1 MTIALIPA
9 RGGSKGVPNK
19 NLAEV
24 GGTSLIVRT
33 INAALN
39 CRDISQVFVSTDSDR
54 ISAISKS
61 AGAEIITRPAD
72 LASDTSSSE
81 DALIHAISCISNF
94 TELSPKFVFLQC
106 TSPFIKSSDITSVLN
121 GTNEYYNSSF
131 SATEWHGFLWG
142 QNGIGL
148 NHDITK
154 KRKRRQDLP
163 IQLLETGAIYCM
175 NTKCFIAEQTRFIAP
190 VNPVSLSHYSPEIDT
205 EEDLQICQ
213 LLSPFFDQS

>member
-1 MTIALIPA
+1 MTIAIIPA

-24 GGTSLIVRT
+24 GGSSLISRT
-33 INAALN
+33 INAALK
-39 CRDISQVFVSTDSDR
+39 CSEISRVFVSTDSDR
-54 ISAISKS
+54 ISSMSKF

-81 DALIHAISCISNF
+81 DALIHAISCIPNF
-94 TELSPKFVFLQC
+94 EELSPKFVFLQC

-121 GTNEYYNSSF
+121 GINEYYNSSF

-142 QNGIGL
+142 QYGDGL
-148 NHDITK
+148 NHDVTK

-175 NTKCFIAEQTRFIAP
+175 NTKLFIAEKTRFIPP
-190 VNPVSLSHYSPEIDT
+190 VNPVNLLHFSPEIDT
-205 EEDLQICQ
+205 EEDLKICQ
-213 LLSPFFDQS
+213 FLSPLFD

>member
-1 MTIALIPA
+1 MTIAIIPA

-19 NLAEV
+19 NIIEV
-24 GGTSLIVRT
+24 GGLSLISRT
-33 INAALN
+33 IHAALN

-81 DALIHAISCISNF
+81 DALLHAISCIRNF
-94 TELSPKFVFLQC
+94 KELSPRFAFLQC
-106 TSPFIKSSDITSVLN
+106 TSPFIKPSDITSVLN
-121 GTNEYYNSSF
+121 GINEHYNSSF
-131 SATEWHGFLWG
+131 SATEWHGFLWT
-142 QNGIGL
+142 QNGDGV
-148 NHDITK
+148 NHNITE

-175 NTKCFIAEQTRFIAP
+175 DTKFFIAEKSRFIAP
-190 VNPVSLSHYSPEIDT
+190 VKPVNLLHASPEIDT
-205 EEDLQICQ
+205 EEDLKICQ
-213 LLSPFFDQS
+213 LLSPLFD